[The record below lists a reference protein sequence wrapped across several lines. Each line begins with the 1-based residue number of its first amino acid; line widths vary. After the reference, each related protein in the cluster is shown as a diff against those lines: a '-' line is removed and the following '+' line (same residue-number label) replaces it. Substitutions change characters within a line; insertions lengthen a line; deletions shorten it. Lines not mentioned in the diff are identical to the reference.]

1 MSLCLIID
9 NNGSF
14 RNYPY
19 IGEYSATD
27 NCWHGQDNSYLP
39 FHPAQKVV
47 YLKSIKNFQTFSNC
61 KTFPPEHKIYLVK
74 RYVKK
79 RIRALLNNKNNYVY
93 FIATH
98 FNNFYPSCWYVGS
111 LWSIP
116 AMLCCMCDEPF
127 IRDGCI
133 IMKPT
138 DEFVCVDELSLQ
150 ENKQLL

>member
-74 RYVKK
+74 RYVEK
-79 RIRALLNNKNNYVY
+79 RIRTLLNDKNNYV
-93 FIATH
+93 FLQQLVLI
-98 FNNFYPSCWYVGS
+98 
-111 LWSIP
+111 I
-116 AMLCCMCDEPF
+116 F
-127 IRDGCI
+127 IRVVGMWAI
-133 IMKPT
+133 YGQFLPRYV
-138 DEFVCVDELSLQ
+138 VCVMSR
-150 ENKQLL
+150 LLEMDV